1 MTTQTPRH
9 REAPLT
15 LLRRAAGSPR
25 EMVAKGARFVRVLD
39 TYRTGRGVRA
49 KLRKLRALGHV
60 EQVPTRIQLAVGA
73 ADMLRFFINPA
84 AADYYV
90 AQGIDYW
97 FHVTLRFLD
106 DPSSLADPLG
116 FFSTRDAI
124 IGHLMQVVHANP
136 VYDLQLLSAFD
147 EGLDELEGQIEE
159 MLDGTH
165 PRAGSIGAIV
175 EEADYHFR
183 LLAFVRAWRRDP
195 RAPAPLRSNVSASPE
210 LSEME
215 RTFGSLTTAMR
226 YFCRL
231 PTTPLAALRHLR
243 TVKAFPGH
251 LGEPALPPLR
261 DRHATP

>member
-1 MTTQTPRH
+1 MTTPTPRH

-25 EMVAKGARFVRVLD
+25 EMVSKGARFVRVLD

-49 KLRKLRALGHV
+49 KLRKLRDLGHV
-60 EQVPTRIQLAVGA
+60 ERVPTRIQLAVGA
-73 ADMLRFFINPA
+73 ADMMRFFINPA

-90 AQGIDYW
+90 SQGIDYW

-116 FFSTRDAI
+116 FFSTCDAI

-136 VYDLQLLSAFD
+136 VYDLQLLSAYD
-147 EGLDELEGQIEE
+147 DGLDELEEQIRQ

-165 PRAGSIGAIV
+165 PRAGSIGAII
-175 EEADYHFR
+175 EEADYHSR

-195 RAPAPLRSNVSASPE
+195 RASAPLRSNVSGSPAF
-210 LSEME
+210 SEME

-231 PTTPLAALRHLR
+231 PSTPLGALRHLR
-243 TVKAFPGH
+243 TVKEFPSH
-251 LGEPALPPLR
+251 LGETRLTPLR

>member
-1 MTTQTPRH
+1 M
-9 REAPLT
+9 L
-15 LLRRAAGSPR
+15 
-25 EMVAKGARFVRVLD
+25 AKGARFAGVLN

-49 KLRKLRALGHV
+49 TLRKLRALGHV
-60 EQVPTRIQLAVGA
+60 ERVPTRIQLAVGA
-73 ADMLRFFINPA
+73 ADMMRFFINPA
-84 AADYYV
+84 AADYY
-90 AQGIDYW
+90 ASQGIDYW

-147 EGLDELEGQIEE
+147 DGLDELEEQIQG

-165 PRAGSIGAIV
+165 PRASSIGAIV
-175 EEADYHFR
+175 EEADYHAR

-195 RAPAPLRSNVSASPE
+195 RAPAPLRSNVAGSPVF
-210 LSEME
+210 SEME

-231 PTTPLAALRHLR
+231 PSTPLGALRHLR
-243 TVKAFPGH
+243 TVRQFPSH
-251 LGEPALPPLR
+251 LGEPPLPPLPDGR
-261 DRHATP
+261 ATP